1 MAKDLA
7 KQYDPK
13 DVADRTYKFGLD
25 GNYFH
30 AKISLNSMGNPMQYN
45 HRLVTTV
52 KKNCHIYLKI
62 L

>member
-1 MAKDLA
+1 MQLFFLKKKRRVINIL
-7 KQYDPK
+7 
-13 DVADRTYKFGLD
+13 TEHNNL